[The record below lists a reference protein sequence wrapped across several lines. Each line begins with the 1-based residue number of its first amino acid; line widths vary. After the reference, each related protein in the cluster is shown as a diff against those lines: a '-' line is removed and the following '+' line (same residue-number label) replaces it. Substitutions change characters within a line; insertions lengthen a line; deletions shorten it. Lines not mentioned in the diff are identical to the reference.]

1 MLPRVVLVTHEYF
14 LSLFSKFLDSY
25 LGVPLKDTQQIVGKK
40 TLVDCPLI
48 EPYNILNVL
57 IVHFQT
63 QYATESLFSAVLLEL
78 KNGMA

>member
-40 TLVDCPLI
+40 ALVDCPLI

-63 QYATESLFSAVLLEL
+63 QYATESLFSAVLLKL

>member
-14 LSLFSKFLDSY
+14 LSLFSNFLDSY

-40 TLVDCPLI
+40 ALVDCPLI
-48 EPYNILNVL
+48 EPYNILNIL

-63 QYATESLFSAVLLEL
+63 HATESLFSAVLLKL